1 MDMPARVTKR
11 ADPPTA
17 ATCGF
22 FEDEAALR
30 QPSSSCDSRCA
41 FVDDQVAFMPRG
53 LASCYFRLT
62 KHTAGLP
69 PNVSASTGQPRVLL
83 AGPSWGA
90 AVPGS
95 GCGQRCGFGVRRDSR
110 SRCSMRSARSSSGR
124 LERRYSDRVAPPSR
138 TVVRRMPTPH
148 ATLTCSCCADLSSEW
163 VGSDAE
169 RVANR
174 CESAIVGPRGV
185 LTARK

>member
-95 GCGQRCGFGVRRDSR
+95 GCGQRCGFPNSWGEARFTQPLLDAQCPLELRPIGATLLRSSGATFSHRGAADAHPTRDPYLFMLRRPEQWAQTQSEWR
-110 SRCSMRSARSSSGR
+110 IGARARS
-124 LERRYSDRVAPPSR
+124 LDRVA
-138 TVVRRMPTPH
+138 
-148 ATLTCSCCADLSSEW
+148 C
-163 VGSDAE
+163 
-169 RVANR
+169 
-174 CESAIVGPRGV
+174 
-185 LTARK
+185 